1 MELNEIV
8 SILVNNS
15 TAVAVLAYFIVRDWK
30 FTQRLDTTLSTL
42 QTSVDSL
49 KKLIEGS
56 EHKDVD

>member
-15 TAVAVLAYFIVRDWK
+15 TAVTVLAYFIVRDWK

-56 EHKDVD
+56 DRKNVD

>member
-8 SILVNNS
+8 SIIVNNS
-15 TAVAVLAYFIVRDWK
+15 TAVVVLAYFIVRDWK

-49 KKLIEGS
+49 KKLIENRG
-56 EHKDVD
+56 EKHVD